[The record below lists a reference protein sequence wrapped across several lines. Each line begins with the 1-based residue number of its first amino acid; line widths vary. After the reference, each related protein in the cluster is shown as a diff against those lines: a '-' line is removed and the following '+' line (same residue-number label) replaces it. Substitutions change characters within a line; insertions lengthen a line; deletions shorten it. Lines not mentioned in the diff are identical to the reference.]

1 MPGMDL
7 LVIYA
12 NKQVME
18 FYIERIDA
26 HKSILLDR
34 KKPVITP
41 CPAYQL
47 F

>member
-18 FYIERIDA
+18 FYVERGLMHIKA
-26 HKSILLDR
+26 FYWIGRNL
-34 KKPVITP
+34 
-41 CPAYQL
+41 
-47 F
+47 